1 MMRILLVAGLVWGT
15 LAVASEPVAYVN
27 GEPITREELD
37 RATGLAEILFS
48 LSQQFPAFAQS
59 LLLTEEGKALY
70 RQTQKI
76 SSQLMRIE
84 NLLGSLQ
91 KDVLEKLIL
100 QRVQLQEARARSL
113 TVDEKEVERRT
124 EETLNQIYLYYALTE
139 EEFAAGLLLQGDT
152 LERFRNDIARQH
164 RENLLL
170 SALKAA
176 VLAEITVSEEEIES
190 SYNEDPERFVDEE
203 GEPLP
208 LSHVRERIAAILR
221 AEKSEAHW
229 QAWLAAARERAVVEI
244 NL

>member
-59 LLLTEEGKALY
+59 LLLTEEGKAFLARY
-70 RQTQKI
+70 ER
-76 SSQLMRIE
+76 
-84 NLLGSLQ
+84 
-91 KDVLEKLIL
+91 DVLEKLIL